1 TGCRNTSSTK
11 HLSVP
16 YPLQL
21 AFIEAVADDSFLD
34 DMIPPDNR
42 IANFRLMLN
51 ARQSWI
57 ERLRACLKGCNLN
70 LKQPQQK
77 ARQ

>member
-1 TGCRNTSSTK
+1 M
-11 HLSVP
+11 P

-21 AFIEAVADDSFLD
+21 AFNEAVASDSFLD

-42 IANFRLMLN
+42 IANFRLMFN
-51 ARQSWI
+51 AHQSWI
-57 ERLRACLKGCNLN
+57 ERLRACLKECNLN
-70 LKQPQQK
+70 LRQPQQK

>member
-1 TGCRNTSSTK
+1 
-11 HLSVP
+11 
-16 YPLQL
+16 
-21 AFIEAVADDSFLD
+21 VAGDSFLD
-34 DMIPPDNR
+34 DMIPLDNR

-51 ARQSWI
+51 AHQSWI